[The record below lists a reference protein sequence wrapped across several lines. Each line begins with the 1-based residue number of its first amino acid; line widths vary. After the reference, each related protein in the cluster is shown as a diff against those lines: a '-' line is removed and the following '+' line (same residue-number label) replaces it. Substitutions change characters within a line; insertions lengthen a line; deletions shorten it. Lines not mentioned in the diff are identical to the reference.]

1 MIPAG
6 NSLYRE
12 QFDKRIAWQENATE
26 KTTTYH

>member
-26 KTTTYH
+26 KTTYH